1 MATLDDIMAQK
12 KAALAML
19 DSEIVDGLTKKNAAL
34 DDGQDEQA
42 DQLDHRVQGLMDQR
56 QAVLLQAYLGAL
68 QSKEMA
74 DALNALKAATDDMSA
89 VAQKMKTLTGFINNA
104 ADLISA
110 AGEVT
115 KALKAHTA

>member
-12 KAALAML
+12 KAAIAML

-68 QSKEMA
+68 QSNEMA
-74 DALNALKAATDDMSA
+74 DALNALKAATDDMNA

>member
-1 MATLDDIMAQK
+1 MATIDDIMAQK
-12 KAALAML
+12 KAAITVL
-19 DSEIVDGLTKKNAAL
+19 DNEIVDGLTKKNEAL
-34 DDGQDEQA
+34 DNDNSEQA
-42 DQLDHRVQGLMDQR
+42 DQLDHRVQALMDQR

-74 DALNALKAATDDMSA
+74 DAVQALKAATDEMNA
-89 VAQKMKTLTGFINNA
+89 VAQKMTPVTGFINNA

-110 AGEVT
+110 AGDVT